1 MPIAQTHRMMPP
13 ASATGSFTSTVNGRT
28 YTCANGAVIDVPE
41 FDAAV
46 LGANGW
52 LTAAVGGVGTSSA
65 RPALTPQQKGT
76 QFHDNTL
83 GLNIMWDGKT
93 WRNPTNG
100 AAV

>member
-1 MPIAQTHRMMPP
+1 MTMPIATNHRMMPP
-13 ASATGSFTSTVNGRT
+13 ANGPFTTVVNGRN
-28 YTCANGAVIDVPE
+28 YSCAVGATIDVPE

-52 LTAAVGGVGTSSA
+52 MFAATGGVGSTAA
-65 RPALTPQQKGT
+65 RPVLLPSQKGT
-76 QFHDNTL
+76 QYHDSTL
-83 GLNIMWDGKT
+83 GFNITWDGKT